1 MRADALLAF
10 ERRGHCTMRGA
21 LPPEAV
27 RAVVPEIDALFRKR
41 ERDALEQKVRV
52 LLGDGEL
59 ARARSKGAG
68 GTRALKRLLEGLPD
82 GSVPFLQLFHLSRAI
97 PALDALL
104 RSPALAGTAAALL
117 GCDARSDARV
127 RLYQDSLFVKRA
139 GDGQTHWH
147 ADLAMCPLDTNA
159 FVTCWIPLQ
168 PVPVEEDGGS
178 GLVYAQGS
186 HRDVALPFWHGDPR
200 EADDLSGRE
209 YAEAGTGALA
219 LGDVAWHHGWTLHCA
234 PPNQRRTPRRVST
247 IQHAQIVRARHD
259 PSRAW
264 LTRRPGC
271 PGARRLLLSRRREAA
286 ALERAHAARR
296 RGRRELRG
304 VAARRPARGA
314 RAPRH
319 AAARR
324 VAAGI
329 EAARASSY
337 ALAAAWR
344 ARARLGAR
352 SPSASYQPHYAP

>member
-10 ERRGHCTMRGA
+10 ERRGHCTVRGA
-21 LPPEAV
+21 LPSEAV
-27 RAVVPEIDALFRKR
+27 RAVVPEIDALFRER

-52 LLGDGEL
+52 LLGDDEL
-59 ARARSKGAG
+59 ARARSEGAG

-147 ADLAMCPLDTNA
+147 ADLAMYPLDTNA

-247 IQHAQIVRARHD
+247 IQRAQIVRARAII
-259 PSRAW
+259 PRA
-264 LTRRPGC
+264 RGSPGALAVQALAASYFLD
-271 PGARRLLLSRRREAA
+271 GARRLRSSV
-286 ALERAHAARR
+286 RAPPDDEDAESCA
-296 RGRRELRG
+296 EWLRA
-304 VAARRPARGA
+304 VRPGA
-314 RAPRH
+314 RARH
-319 AAARR
+319 GTLLPVVWPPKSKQRTPATRSRR
-324 VAAGI
+324 GGGRGR
-329 EAARASSY
+329 E
-337 ALAAAWR
+337 
-344 ARARLGAR
+344 
-352 SPSASYQPHYAP
+352 